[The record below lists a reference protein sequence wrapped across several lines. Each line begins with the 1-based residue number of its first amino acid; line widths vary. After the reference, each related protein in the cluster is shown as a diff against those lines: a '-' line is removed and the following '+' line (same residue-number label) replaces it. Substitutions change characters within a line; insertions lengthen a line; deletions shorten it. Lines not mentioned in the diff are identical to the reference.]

1 MSSSI
6 GQNPTLLLSATHVE
20 ILSWIIDVWIENHSA
35 SDNNCNT
42 MIYKPSKSLQAM
54 TNNVGLTFSVG
65 HTIPRFSVSIE
76 QDN

>member
-6 GQNPTLLLSATHVE
+6 GQNPTLLLSITHVE
-20 ILSWIIDVWIENHSA
+20 ILSWIIDVWIEKHSA

-42 MIYKPSKSLQAM
+42 MIYNPLKSLQTM

-65 HTIPRFSVSIE
+65 DTIPRFITSIE